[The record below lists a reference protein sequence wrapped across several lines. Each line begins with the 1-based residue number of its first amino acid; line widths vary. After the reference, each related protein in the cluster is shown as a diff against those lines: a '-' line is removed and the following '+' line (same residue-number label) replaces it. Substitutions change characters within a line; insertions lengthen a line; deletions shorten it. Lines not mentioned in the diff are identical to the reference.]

1 MQKSKE
7 ERYNNYMFISFYLYL
22 IIALGCITPPI
33 PQHATLSYRT
43 ENKVKFLCD
52 PSYVFPDTA
61 VNSRELIC
69 TARHTW
75 DNILPNCIGILTFYS
90 LFLNVLC
97 FILKK

>member
-1 MQKSKE
+1 MYLKIEPLYERSK
-7 ERYNNYMFISFYLYL
+7 RVRRNIYIHLYLIL

-75 DNILPNCIGILTFYS
+75 DNILPNCIGILRF
-90 LFLNVLC
+90 F
-97 FILKK
+97 F